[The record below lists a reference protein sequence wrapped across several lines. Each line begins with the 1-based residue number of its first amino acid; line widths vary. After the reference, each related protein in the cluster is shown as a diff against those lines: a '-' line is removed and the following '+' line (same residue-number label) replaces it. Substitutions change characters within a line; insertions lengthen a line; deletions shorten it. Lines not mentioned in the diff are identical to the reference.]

1 MIKWFADDTKLS
13 TEKGKENN
21 VLLFGGVLVDEKAE
35 QEIIDL
41 LESVKSEYTFPHMPI
56 KWNFKDLKKNYKE
69 FEKEEDYK
77 RLLEQSYEWR
87 TKIFKES
94 LNINYKI
101 VIACLERHSSK
112 KKIKEIK
119 DDLINISFAQ
129 SLMRVGLYAQ
139 NQDWDQRF
147 EIFLDWPEGSNPQP
161 FNREYYY
168 AYNQGKSAKGV
179 NYFCGPLKH
188 LGFNQSLYYTRCTH
202 SSVLQFSDLVIG
214 AAKDFILKTIYGL
227 DTSLGYDLTQLIKK
241 KFNGYPDKIIE
252 RGLNYSPK
260 NSNYDK
266 ISTELKK

>member
-21 VLLFGGVLVDEKAE
+21 VLLFGGVLVDERAE

-41 LESVKSEYTFPHMPI
+41 LESVKKEYTFPHMPI
-56 KWNFKDLKKNYKE
+56 KWNFKDLKRNYKE
-69 FEKEEDYK
+69 FEKEEDYNK
-77 RLLEQSYEWR
+77 LLEKSYEWR

-94 LNINYKI
+94 LKINYKV
-101 VIACLERHSSK
+101 VIACLERHDSN

-119 DDLINISFAQ
+119 DELINISFAQ
-129 SLMRVGLYAQ
+129 SLMRVGPYAQ

-147 EIFLDWPEGSNPQP
+147 EIILDWPESSNPKP

-168 AYNQGKSAKGV
+168 AFNQGKSAKGV

-202 SSVLQFSDLVIG
+202 SSVLQFSDLIIG

-227 DTSLGYDLTQLIKK
+227 DNL
-241 KFNGYPDKIIE
+241 
-252 RGLNYSPK
+252 
-260 NSNYDK
+260 
-266 ISTELKK
+266 